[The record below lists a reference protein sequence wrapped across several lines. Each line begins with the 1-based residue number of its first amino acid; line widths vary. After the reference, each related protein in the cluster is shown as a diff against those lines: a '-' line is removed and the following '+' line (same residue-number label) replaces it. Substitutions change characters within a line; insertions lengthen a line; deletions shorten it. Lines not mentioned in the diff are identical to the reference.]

1 MRDPNYFPIRAFLHT
16 ELERLETCSGRT
28 CQEVSAKLPL
38 TQKQQREVKL
48 EKEREQRE
56 REREREQREE
66 ERAHREQEQRERE
79 RAHPKTLSPAP
90 PRRVWRRSGPAAQG
104 VAREPARR

>member
-48 EKEREQRE
+48 EKEKEQRE
-56 REREREQREE
+56 REREREQREREREQREE
-66 ERAHREQEQRERE
+66 ERAQREAEQARHANGASRPQRE
-79 RAHPKTLSPAP
+79 KTTE
-90 PRRVWRRSGPAAQG
+90 PRVRR
-104 VAREPARR
+104 